1 MTLRQFT
8 ALATV
13 AKHMNIP
20 KAAQALRISQP
31 SLSKHRKLWK
41 KITNHNL
48 LAQWKGIQLTRI
60 FTERL
65 IYSY

>member
-41 KITNHNL
+41 KITKSESICAMERHPINTN
-48 LAQWKGIQLTRI
+48 
-60 FTERL
+60 FTDD
-65 IYSY
+65 

>member
-20 KAAQALRISQP
+20 RAAQALRISQP
-31 SLSKHRKLWK
+31 SLSKRRSFGRKLQ
-41 KITNHNL
+41 IT
-48 LAQWKGIQLTRI
+48 
-60 FTERL
+60 
-65 IYSY
+65 IYLRNGKASN

>member
-41 KITNHNL
+41 KITNQNL
-48 LAQWKGIQLTRI
+48 LAQLERHPINTN
-60 FTERL
+60 FTDD
-65 IYSY
+65 